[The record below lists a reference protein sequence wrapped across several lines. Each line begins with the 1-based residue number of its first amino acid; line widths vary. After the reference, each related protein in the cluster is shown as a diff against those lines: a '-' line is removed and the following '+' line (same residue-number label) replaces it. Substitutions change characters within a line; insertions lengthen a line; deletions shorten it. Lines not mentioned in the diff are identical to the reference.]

1 MREDGTGHA
10 LRSDGL
16 LHLEGSHASV
26 SQSGL
31 KTGVGATAGVARGII
46 AEVVWSLSRRR
57 MGRCDRLHRTLLP
70 LLYCF
75 LCIMSYGYNSIL
87 VFCLGI

>member
-1 MREDGTGHA
+1 VGHA

-16 LHLEGSHASV
+16 LRLEGSHASV

-31 KTGVGATAGVARGII
+31 KTGAGVTAGVACGII
-46 AEVVWSLSRRR
+46 AEVMWSSSQRR

-70 LLYCF
+70 LLYRF

-87 VFCLGI
+87 VFCLDL